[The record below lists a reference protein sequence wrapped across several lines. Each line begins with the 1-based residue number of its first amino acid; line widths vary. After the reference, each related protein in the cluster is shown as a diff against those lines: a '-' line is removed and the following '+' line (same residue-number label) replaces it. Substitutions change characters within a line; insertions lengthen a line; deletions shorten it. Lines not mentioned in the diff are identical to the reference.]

1 MLILL
6 SRGPAHALVRVSGCP
21 AKRLSTKALLSAA
34 SFMKAS
40 VIWHGGTFGTKLL
53 LLLLDEEK
61 LLEEDDEL
69 LDELEELEFEE
80 EELDEGGHMPGK

>member
-1 MLILL
+1 
-6 SRGPAHALVRVSGCP
+6 
-21 AKRLSTKALLSAA
+21 
-34 SFMKAS
+34 MKSS
-40 VIWHGGTFGTKLL
+40 VIWHGGTFGTKIL

-80 EELDEGGHMPGK
+80 EELDEGGHTPGK